1 MTTDTTTPA
10 LPAVEAC
17 HDLTLAMLD
26 AAAAADWAAVE
37 ALDEER
43 RPWVKDL
50 EQELHDAAELPATLA
65 ALRALV
71 EADGRLSTLA
81 QEARQGTLDELRRV
95 RGKAKASAE
104 YHDLGA
110 RG

>member
-1 MTTDTTTPA
+1 MTADAATPA

-17 HDLTLAMLD
+17 HSLTLAMLD

-37 ALDEER
+37 TLDEER
-43 RPWVKDL
+43 RRWTDDL
-50 EQELHDAAELPATLA
+50 QQELHGDADLPARLT

-71 EADGRLSTLA
+71 KMDARLQALA
-81 QEARQGTLDELRRV
+81 QEARQAALNDLRRV

-104 YHDLGA
+104 YQDLGA